1 MKFLSFLSLLIA
13 LRLTLITHAYT
24 VSFTNVNVADGTA
37 VPILVN
43 PGTPIANNSGFIAV
57 GTFSVIPTSIED
69 IRAFKIF
76 GEGDTSIKNNIGIG
90 GFVTG
95 TRSAPIP
102 EGTIDSPVNESVYVV
117 IGDGVDIASSNSFA
131 VYETGYVFGTDPGQ
145 LKIIIDSDTLISERL
160 IFGSIISN
168 LDIGIGVVFNKAI
181 QLEFVDCV
189 GERSSDLTYSITNG
203 SVTITGA
210 NQFETIMTLAIPE
223 TIEGNPVTA
232 IGDVAFGLPEDNN
245 GQLVCVTIPD
255 SVTSIGRSAFVEN
268 YNLKSVIIGNGVR
281 SIGASAF
288 AYCYGL
294 ENVQIGNNV
303 TTLGRS
309 AFWYCGLKS
318 IIIPDSVKS
327 IGIQA
332 FGDCGLESITIPD
345 GVTSIGDAAFGSC
358 TSLASI
364 TIGNGVTSIGYDAFR
379 NCTSLTSMTI
389 PDSVTSIG
397 NRTFYNCNSLTK
409 ITIPDSVTS
418 IGEAAFYGCT
428 SLTSIT
434 IPDSVTSIGK
444 SAFTGCTSLTS
455 ITIPDGVTSIGDQA
469 FLSCTSL
476 TSITI
481 GNGVTSIWD
490 AAFGSCTNLTSFI
503 FKGDAPT
510 VAQLAFSGVADG
522 AVAYV
527 TREALSSFGD
537 SGDNWNGLSIKLRD
551 GNTDPAPL
559 PEIRTAIEFSFD
571 AVNGVS
577 YRIEASTDLINWEM
591 IETAIIGEGSRIDR
605 FYSTRDQPN
614 RHFRVKTN

>member
-24 VSFTNVNVADGTA
+24 VSFTNVNVTDGTA
-37 VPILVN
+37 VPILGN
-43 PGTPIANNSGFIAV
+43 PGTPIAINSGFIAV

-210 NQFETIMTLAIPE
+210 NQFETIMSLAIPE

-232 IGDVAFGLPEDNN
+232 IGDWAFGLPEENN

-345 GVTSIGDAAFGSC
+345 GVTSIGDAAFGGC

-364 TIGNGVTSIGYDAFR
+364 TIGNG
-379 NCTSLTSMTI
+379 
-389 PDSVTSIG
+389 
-397 NRTFYNCNSLTK
+397 
-409 ITIPDSVTS
+409 
-418 IGEAAFYGCT
+418 
-428 SLTSIT
+428 
-434 IPDSVTSIGK
+434 VTSIGK

-455 ITIPDGVTSIGDQA
+455 ITI
-469 FLSCTSL
+469 
-476 TSITI
+476 
-481 GNGVTSIWD
+481 GNGVTSIGD

-591 IETAIIGEGSRIDR
+591 IETAIIGEGSRVDR

>member
-131 VYETGYVFGTDPGQ
+131 VYETGYVFGTGPGQ

-210 NQFETIMTLAIPE
+210 NQFETIMSLAIPE

-232 IGDVAFGLPEDNN
+232 IGDWAFGLPEENN

-255 SVTSIGRSAFVEN
+255 SVTSIGGGAFVEN

-327 IGIQA
+327 IGGQA

-379 NCTSLTSMTI
+379 NCTSLTNMTI

-455 ITIPDGVTSIGDQA
+455 ITI
-469 FLSCTSL
+469 
-476 TSITI
+476 
-481 GNGVTSIWD
+481 GNGVTSIGD

-537 SGDNWNGLSIKLRD
+537 SGDNWNGLSIQLRD
-551 GNTDPAPL
+551 GNTNPAPL

-591 IETAIIGEGSRIDR
+591 IETAIIGKGSRIDR

>member
-131 VYETGYVFGTDPGQ
+131 VYETGYVFGTGPGQ

-210 NQFETIMTLAIPE
+210 NQFETIMSLAIPE

-232 IGDVAFGLPEDNN
+232 IGDWAFGLPEENN

-255 SVTSIGRSAFVEN
+255 SVTSIGGGAFVEN

-327 IGIQA
+327 IGGQA

-345 GVTSIGDAAFGSC
+345 GVTSIGDAAFGGC

-364 TIGNGVTSIGYDAFR
+364 TIGNGVTSIGKSAFTG
-379 NCTSLTSMTI
+379 CTSLTS
-389 PDSVTSIG
+389 
-397 NRTFYNCNSLTK
+397 

-418 IGEAAFYGCT
+418 IGEATFYGCT

-455 ITIPDGVTSIGDQA
+455 ITI
-469 FLSCTSL
+469 
-476 TSITI
+476 
-481 GNGVTSIWD
+481 GNGVTSIGD

>member
-117 IGDGVDIASSNSFA
+117 IGDGADIASSNSFA

-210 NQFETIMTLAIPE
+210 NQFETIMSLAIPE

-232 IGDVAFGLPEDNN
+232 IGDWAFGLPEENN
-245 GQLVCVTIPD
+245 SQLVCVTIPD
-255 SVTSIGRSAFVEN
+255 SVTSIGRAAFVEN

-281 SIGASAF
+281 IFGASAF

-327 IGIQA
+327 IGGQA
-332 FGDCGLESITIPD
+332 FGDCGL
-345 GVTSIGDAAFGSC
+345 
-358 TSLASI
+358 
-364 TIGNGVTSIGYDAFR
+364 
-379 NCTSLTSMTI
+379 
-389 PDSVTSIG
+389 
-397 NRTFYNCNSLTK
+397 
-409 ITIPDSVTS
+409 
-418 IGEAAFYGCT
+418 
-428 SLTSIT
+428 
-434 IPDSVTSIGK
+434 
-444 SAFTGCTSLTS
+444 
-455 ITIPDGVTSIGDQA
+455 
-469 FLSCTSL
+469 
-476 TSITI
+476 
-481 GNGVTSIWD
+481 
-490 AAFGSCTNLTSFI
+490 
-503 FKGDAPT
+503 
-510 VAQLAFSGVADG
+510 
-522 AVAYV
+522 
-527 TREALSSFGD
+527 
-537 SGDNWNGLSIKLRD
+537 
-551 GNTDPAPL
+551 
-559 PEIRTAIEFSFD
+559 
-571 AVNGVS
+571 
-577 YRIEASTDLINWEM
+577 
-591 IETAIIGEGSRIDR
+591 
-605 FYSTRDQPN
+605 
-614 RHFRVKTN
+614 

>member
-210 NQFETIMTLAIPE
+210 NQFETIMSLAIPE

-232 IGDVAFGLPEDNN
+232 IGDWAFGLPEENN

-358 TSLASI
+358 T
-364 TIGNGVTSIGYDAFR
+364 
-379 NCTSLTSMTI
+379 
-389 PDSVTSIG
+389 
-397 NRTFYNCNSLTK
+397 
-409 ITIPDSVTS
+409 
-418 IGEAAFYGCT
+418 
-428 SLTSIT
+428 
-434 IPDSVTSIGK
+434 
-444 SAFTGCTSLTS
+444 
-455 ITIPDGVTSIGDQA
+455 
-469 FLSCTSL
+469 
-476 TSITI
+476 
-481 GNGVTSIWD
+481 
-490 AAFGSCTNLTSFI
+490 NLTSFI

-591 IETAIIGEGSRIDR
+591 IETAIIGEGIRIDR

>member
-210 NQFETIMTLAIPE
+210 NQFETIMSLAIPE

-232 IGDVAFGLPEDNN
+232 IGDWAFGLPEENN

-255 SVTSIGRSAFVEN
+255 SVTSIGRAAFVEN

-332 FGDCGLESITIPD
+332 FGDCGLESITI
-345 GVTSIGDAAFGSC
+345 
-358 TSLASI
+358 
-364 TIGNGVTSIGYDAFR
+364 GNGVTSIE
-379 NCTSLTSMTI
+379 
-389 PDSVTSIG
+389 
-397 NRTFYNCNSLTK
+397 
-409 ITIPDSVTS
+409 
-418 IGEAAFYGCT
+418 EAAFRGCR
-428 SLTSIT
+428 LKNIT
-434 IPDSVTSIGK
+434 FQG
-444 SAFTGCTSLTS
+444 A
-455 ITIPDGVTSIGDQA
+455 
-469 FLSCTSL
+469 
-476 TSITI
+476 
-481 GNGVTSIWD
+481 
-490 AAFGSCTNLTSFI
+490 
-503 FKGDAPT
+503 APT
-510 VAQLAFSGVADG
+510 AGLAFDG
-522 AVAYV
+522 GLAEGATAYV
-527 TREALSSFGD
+527 YPQFADSFGGLGSTWEGLTVVILKPTITACGLLTPTTFFIEFEPAGEGYRVMSSPTLD
-537 SGDNWNGLSIKLRD
+537 FDN
-551 GNTDPAPL
+551 AV
-559 PEIRTAIEFSFD
+559 EIRPTLQPTSGSDNRFELTAS
-571 AVNGVS
+571 
-577 YRIEASTDLINWEM
+577 
-591 IETAIIGEGSRIDR
+591 GSRN
-605 FYSTRDQPN
+605 FYRLELTE
-614 RHFRVKTN
+614 

>member
-210 NQFETIMTLAIPE
+210 NQFETIMSLAIPE

-232 IGDVAFGLPEDNN
+232 IGDWAFGLPEENN

-255 SVTSIGRSAFVEN
+255 SVTSIGEGAFVEN

-327 IGIQA
+327 IGGQA

-345 GVTSIGDAAFGSC
+345 GVTSIGDAAFGGC

-364 TIGNGVTSIGYDAFR
+364 TIGNGVTSIGKSAFTG
-379 NCTSLTSMTI
+379 CTSLTS
-389 PDSVTSIG
+389 
-397 NRTFYNCNSLTK
+397 

-418 IGEAAFYGCT
+418 IGEATFYGCT

-455 ITIPDGVTSIGDQA
+455 VMIPDSVTSIGNDA
-469 FLSCTSL
+469 FLNCTSL
-476 TSITI
+476 TSMTI
-481 GNGVTSIWD
+481 GNGVTSIGD

-510 VAQLAFSGVADG
+510 VAQLAFSGVAAG

>member
-210 NQFETIMTLAIPE
+210 NQFETIMSLAIPE

-232 IGDVAFGLPEDNN
+232 IGDWAFGLPEENN

-255 SVTSIGRSAFVEN
+255 SVTSIGGGAFVEN

-327 IGIQA
+327 IGGQA

-345 GVTSIGDAAFGSC
+345 GVTSIGDAAFGGC

-364 TIGNGVTSIGYDAFR
+364 TIGNGVTSIGKSAFTG
-379 NCTSLTSMTI
+379 CTSLTS
-389 PDSVTSIG
+389 
-397 NRTFYNCNSLTK
+397 

-418 IGEAAFYGCT
+418 IGEATFYGCT

-455 ITIPDGVTSIGDQA
+455 VMIPDSVTSIGNDA
-469 FLSCTSL
+469 FLNCTSL
-476 TSITI
+476 TSMTI
-481 GNGVTSIWD
+481 GNGVTSIGD

-510 VAQLAFSGVADG
+510 VAQLAFSGVAAG

>member
-24 VSFTNVNVADGTA
+24 VSFTNINVTDGTA

-43 PGTPIANNSGFIAV
+43 PYEPIAINSGFIAV

-102 EGTIDSPVNESVYVV
+102 EGSIDSPVNESVYVV
-117 IGDGVDIASSNSFA
+117 IGDGFDLASSNSFA
-131 VYETGYVFGTDPGQ
+131 VYEAGYVFGTDPGQ
-145 LKIIIDSDTLISERL
+145 LKIIIDSDTLISEHL
-160 IFGSIISN
+160 IFGSIISD

-181 QLEFVDCV
+181 QLEFLDCV

-210 NQFETIMTLAIPE
+210 NQFETIRSLAIPE

-232 IGDVAFGLPEDNN
+232 IGDVAFGLPEENN

-255 SVTSIGRSAFVEN
+255 SVTSIGGGAFSEN
-268 YNLKSVIIGNGVR
+268 YNLKSVIIGNGVK
-281 SIGASAF
+281 SIGGGAF
-288 AYCYGL
+288 SYCYGL
-294 ENVQIGNNV
+294 KNVQIGNSV
-303 TTLGRS
+303 TTIGRS

-327 IGIQA
+327 IGIEA
-332 FGDCGLESITIPD
+332 FGDCGLESITIGN
-345 GVTSIGDAAFGSC
+345 GVTSIGDATFKGC
-358 TSLASI
+358 IRLTSI
-364 TIGNGVTSIGYDAFR
+364 TIGN
-379 NCTSLTSMTI
+379 
-389 PDSVTSIG
+389 SVTSIG
-397 NRTFYNCNSLTK
+397 N
-409 ITIPDSVTS
+409 D
-418 IGEAAFYGCT
+418 AFRNCT

-434 IPDSVTSIGK
+434 IPDSVTSIGA
-444 SAFTGCTSLTS
+444 SAFANCSSLTS
-455 ITIPDGVTSIGDQA
+455 ITIPDSVTSIGDDT
-469 FLSCTSL
+469 FDECTSL
-476 TSITI
+476 TSITFM
-481 GNGVTSIWD
+481 G
-490 AAFGSCTNLTSFI
+490 A
-503 FKGDAPT
+503 APT
-510 VAQLAFSGVADG
+510 VGKSAFSNTADG
-522 AVAYV
+522 AEAFV
-527 TREALSSFGD
+527 TVEALSSFGVVD
-537 SGDNWNGLSIKLRD
+537 ADWNGLLIQLRD
-551 GNTDPAPL
+551 DSTNPAPS
-559 PEIRTAIEFSFD
+559 PEIRTAIEFSFNT
-571 AVNGVS
+571 VNGVS

-591 IETAIIGEGSRIDR
+591 IETAIIGEGIRIDR

>member
-24 VSFTNVNVADGTA
+24 VSFTNVNVTDGTA
-37 VPILVN
+37 VPILGN
-43 PGTPIANNSGFIAV
+43 PGTPIAINSGFIAV

-210 NQFETIMTLAIPE
+210 NQFETIMSLAIPE

-232 IGDVAFGLPEDNN
+232 IGDWAFGLPEENN

-255 SVTSIGRSAFVEN
+255 SVTSIGEGAFVEN

-345 GVTSIGDAAFGSC
+345 GVTSIGDAAFGGC

-364 TIGNGVTSIGYDAFR
+364 TIGNG
-379 NCTSLTSMTI
+379 
-389 PDSVTSIG
+389 
-397 NRTFYNCNSLTK
+397 
-409 ITIPDSVTS
+409 
-418 IGEAAFYGCT
+418 
-428 SLTSIT
+428 
-434 IPDSVTSIGK
+434 VTSIGK

-481 GNGVTSIWD
+481 GNGVTSIGD

>member
-24 VSFTNVNVADGTA
+24 VSFTNINVTDGTA

-210 NQFETIMTLAIPE
+210 NQFETIMSLAIPE

-232 IGDVAFGLPEDNN
+232 IGDWAFGLPEENN
-245 GQLVCVTIPD
+245 SQLVCVTIPD
-255 SVTSIGRSAFVEN
+255 SVTSIGRAAFVEN

-281 SIGASAF
+281 IIGASAF

-294 ENVQIGNNV
+294 ENVQIGNSV
-303 TTLGRS
+303 TSIGET
-309 AFWYCGLKS
+309 AFESCTSLTS
-318 IIIPDSVKS
+318 VMIPDSV
-327 IGIQA
+327 
-332 FGDCGLESITIPD
+332 
-345 GVTSIGDAAFGSC
+345 TSIGNDAFLNC
-358 TSLASI
+358 TSLTSM
-364 TIGNGVTSIGYDAFR
+364 TIGNGVTSIG
-379 NCTSLTSMTI
+379 
-389 PDSVTSIG
+389 
-397 NRTFYNCNSLTK
+397 
-409 ITIPDSVTS
+409 
-418 IGEAAFYGCT
+418 
-428 SLTSIT
+428 
-434 IPDSVTSIGK
+434 
-444 SAFTGCTSLTS
+444 
-455 ITIPDGVTSIGDQA
+455 
-469 FLSCTSL
+469 
-476 TSITI
+476 
-481 GNGVTSIWD
+481 D

-510 VAQLAFSGVADG
+510 VAQLAFSGVAAG

-537 SGDNWNGLSIKLRD
+537 SGDNWNGLSIQLRD
-551 GNTDPAPL
+551 GNTNPAPL

-571 AVNGVS
+571 AANGVS
-577 YRIEASTDLINWEM
+577 YRIESSTDLINWEM
-591 IETAIIGEGSRIDR
+591 IETAIIGEGIRIDR